1 MTLKGSCMQQV
12 HLSTPVGT
20 LIVTFGGTG
29 SVRLVDWIPMIL
41 PARSDESQRDWSGI
55 HPLAAELMSGLQ
67 RYFLTGEPLD
77 SGRIFSDLIDR
88 SGRPEGWTDFQR
100 EVYRAVTTIPHG
112 ETRTYAWL
120 ARRIG
125 RPQAARAVGQA
136 LRRNQHLIV
145 IPCHRVVGAMD
156 LGGFMGVARGVGQ
169 RAGQNEPELGL
180 KERLLDWENSWRSPA
195 FSFFG
200 RSA

>member
-1 MTLKGSCMQQV
+1 MNHV

-29 SVRLVDWIPMIL
+29 RVRLVDWIPMVL
-41 PARSDESQRDWSGI
+41 PAANDESQRDWSGI
-55 HPLAAELMSGLQ
+55 HPLAASFMADLQ
-67 RYFLTGEPLD
+67 KYFLTGEPLD
-77 SGRIFSDLIDR
+77 SGRIFSDLIEQ
-88 SGRPEGWTDFQR
+88 SGWTDFQR
-100 EVYRAVTTIPHG
+100 EVYRAVVSIPHG
-112 ETRTYAWL
+112 ETRTYAWV
-120 ARRIG
+120 ARKIG

-136 LRRNQHLIV
+136 LRRNEHLIL

-156 LGGFMGVARGVGQ
+156 LGGFMGVGRDLGQ
-169 RAGQNEPELGL
+169 GAGQSKPELGL
-180 KERLLDWENSWRSPA
+180 KERLLDWENSWRSPV